1 MAAPLSDT
9 QTRQHPFCPGV
20 WVGPAVAAAGA
31 DVSGAANDLE
41 QDRLLLRTF
50 NEYCKANK
58 QARALEVAQELHLVQ
73 CLEGES
79 SCWAG
84 GLWSLCSKHA
94 GAGRVLLLLKESWTQ
109 LLAAVV
115 GFRQG

>member
-9 QTRQHPFCPGV
+9 KTWEHPSCPGV
-20 WVGPAVAAAGA
+20 CVGPAVAAAGA

-79 SCWAG
+79 GSWAWVVAW
-84 GLWSLCSKHA
+84 GLVVPALSMLAQAGFCCSQTVGH
-94 GAGRVLLLLKESWTQ
+94 GSSWMWW
-109 LLAAVV
+109 
-115 GFRQG
+115 G